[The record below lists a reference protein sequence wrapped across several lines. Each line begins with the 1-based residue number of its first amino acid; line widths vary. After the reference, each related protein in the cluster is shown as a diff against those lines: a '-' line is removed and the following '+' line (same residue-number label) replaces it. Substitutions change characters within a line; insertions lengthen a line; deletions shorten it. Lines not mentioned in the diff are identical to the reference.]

1 MREKDGFWI
10 SSMNLALIF
19 RHFQWLDYLAIFYIS
34 SMIKYIVD
42 ELLVN
47 YKY

>member
-19 RHFQWLDYLAIFYIS
+19 RHFQWLDYLTIL
-34 SMIKYIVD
+34 SMIKYIVN